1 VSNRAT
7 RLRDAPAVVTTAT
20 PRARRVAR
28 AARAGRPRLLDVAR
42 AAGVSTMTVVRVLR
56 EPAKVAEKTRK
67 RVQRILTETGYTPD
81 LIARGLASSRSGM
94 VGAVIP
100 VLTNSL
106 IAEIMQGLTEAL
118 APAGLHLLIGAS
130 GFSAAEEE
138 VLVRAFLSR
147 RVDAMYLTGMIHT
160 PQTVRMLQRAGIP
173 VVEGGN
179 LGGEPID
186 MVVGYSNVDAA
197 RAVTRYL
204 VKQGYRS
211 IGYIGAYPRDND
223 RARDRRRGYEAALAA
238 ARRKPDPGLCVE
250 TTLDIDA
257 GARAMA
263 TLLGRHPDVRAV
275 FCSADA
281 LAVGA
286 LYECQ
291 RRGLSIP
298 ADVAIAGFDDI
309 PIAAQIVPALST
321 LRVPRYEIG
330 SRAGQ
335 MIRDR
340 LSGRPVKER
349 VVDTRFRLVPRES
362 G

>member
-1 VSNRAT
+1 
-7 RLRDAPAVVTTAT
+7 
-20 PRARRVAR
+20 
-28 AARAGRPRLLDVAR
+28 
-42 AAGVSTMTVVRVLR
+42 
-56 EPAKVAEKTRK
+56 
-67 RVQRILTETGYTPD
+67 
-81 LIARGLASSRSGM
+81 
-94 VGAVIP
+94 
-100 VLTNSL
+100 
-106 IAEIMQGLTEAL
+106 
-118 APAGLHLLIGAS
+118 
-130 GFSAAEEE
+130 
-138 VLVRAFLSR
+138 
-147 RVDAMYLTGMIHT
+147 
-160 PQTVRMLQRAGIP
+160 
-173 VVEGGN
+173 
-179 LGGEPID
+179 
-186 MVVGYSNVDAA
+186 
-197 RAVTRYL
+197 
-204 VKQGYRS
+204 
-211 IGYIGAYPRDND
+211 
-223 RARDRRRGYEAALAA
+223 
-238 ARRKPDPGLCVE
+238 
-250 TTLDIDA
+250 
-257 GARAMA
+257 MA

-349 VVDTRFRLVPRES
+349 VVDTRFRLVPRDS

>member
-1 VSNRAT
+1 MTMPS
-7 RLRDAPAVVTTAT
+7 
-20 PRARRVAR
+20 PRIRGARRSAAR
-28 AARAGRPRLLDVAR
+28 ARAGRPRLLDVAH

-56 EPAKVAEKTRK
+56 EPGKVAAETRA
-67 RVQRILTETGYTPD
+67 RVQNVLNETGYTPD
-81 LIARGLASSRSGM
+81 LIARGLASNRSGL
-94 VGAVIP
+94 VAAVIP

-106 IAEIMQGLTEAL
+106 IAEIMQGLTDAL
-118 APAGLHLLIGAS
+118 APTGLHLLLGAS

-147 RVDAMYLTGMIHT
+147 RVDGIYLTGMIHT
-160 PQTVRMLQRAGIP
+160 PETVRMLKDARIP

-186 MVVGYSNVDAA
+186 MVVGYRNADAA

-204 VKQGYRS
+204 LKQGYRP
-211 IGYIGAYPRDND
+211 IAYIGAFAQDND
-223 RARDRRRGYEAALAA
+223 RARDRRRGYEAALTAA
-238 ARRKPDPGLCVE
+238 GLAIDRRLCVE

-263 TLLGRHPDVRAV
+263 TLLDRRARVRAV

-286 LYECQ
+286 MYECQ
-291 RRGLSIP
+291 RRGMQIP
-298 ADVAIAGFDDI
+298 EQIAIAGFDDI
-309 PIAAQIVPALST
+309 PIASQIVPSLST
-321 LRVPRYEIG
+321 LRIPRYEIG
-330 SRAGQ
+330 HRAGTL
-335 MIRDR
+335 ICDR
-340 LSGRPVKER
+340 LAGRPVKR
-349 VVDTRFRLVPRES
+349 RIVDTGYRLIPRAS